1 MLLTTISKGPVSVTT
16 RSGVADHILV
26 FRVDSTAELP
36 SEPYS
41 GFAGSS
47 SCVSICSRSM
57 TARTKF
63 IVLEAISNFD

>member
-1 MLLTTISKGPVSVTT
+1 M
-16 RSGVADHILV
+16 ADHMLV
-26 FRVDSTAELP
+26 FRVDSTVELP